1 MIKREISSSV
11 DGGIYQFVPYANM
24 VLSVTNTSASSLPA
38 TVSIYFRN
46 LGGRP
51 FTIAP
56 IIPGGQPTLNPSVS
70 FKDIYVWK
78 DIVVPYGVTLKTEN
92 FYDIYSDLMRNIAED
107 DQNSGRT
114 LYKVIVAVTAEKVQL
129 LGYSISSS
137 TTVYEN

>member
-11 DGGIYQFVPYANM
+11 DGGIYQFVPYKDM
-24 VLSVTNTSASSLPA
+24 VLSIANTSATSLPA

-51 FTIAP
+51 FTVAP
-56 IIPGGQPTLNPSVS
+56 TIPGSQPTLNPGTA
-70 FKDIYVWK
+70 FKDMYIWK
-78 DIVVPYGVTLKTEN
+78 DIVIPYGVTLKTEN
-92 FYDIYSDLMRNIAED
+92 FYEIYADLMRNIAEED
-107 DQNSGRT
+107 ADSGRT

-129 LGYSISSS
+129 LGYSVSSS